1 MANLLLQRQ
10 QMKTIYKSFA
20 LLSVSLW
27 GFACSYTD
35 LEPTDKVGD
44 QEIFSSAAALEQT
57 VTGVY
62 SKMSLRRTIQISSV
76 LSDDVYKGGQNGG
89 AGDDTYQWTY
99 TASTGDHNDLWAKEY
114 EVINMVN
121 RILKNAGGVPAGSD
135 SEKAS
140 KNNSIGTALFIRAY
154 TYMNLLRFFADP
166 DQGEAY
172 GIPYTLAPVILETPG
187 RNTVGE
193 CFDLM
198 QKDLEEAMPLLAQ
211 ARAED
216 PAYVSQTAIKALLA
230 RICLYKRD
238 YPQAYEYAAA
248 ALADKPLAG
257 LDEYA
262 AIWSDES
269 NADVILE
276 LKKLS
281 GEETIG
287 TIYFSADNSSAFE
300 PSAELIACYPEGDVR
315 LPIFIGDG
323 VDREG
328 VAVKR
333 VNKYKGTPENVGLAD
348 QKLLRSSEMV
358 LIMAEA
364 KAESNDLTAANELVN
379 RLRSARIRGWEPKN
393 YASKDELIR
402 EILLE
407 RRRELCY
414 EGHRFFDLRR
424 HRLPIVKPM
433 INKTLE
439 VGNYR
444 WIQPVPLGEMQGNP
458 VIAKQQN
465 PGY

>member
-1 MANLLLQRQ
+1 
-10 QMKTIYKSFA
+10 MKTIYKSLA
-20 LLSVSLW
+20 LLSLLLLVS
-27 GFACSYTD
+27 ACSYTD

-44 QEIFSSAAALEQT
+44 KEIFSSTAALEQT

-62 SKMSLRRTIQISSV
+62 SKMSLRRIIQMSSV

-99 TASTGDHNDLWAKEY
+99 TASTGDHNDLWAKQY

-121 RILKNAGGVPAGSD
+121 RILKHADGVPAVSED
-135 SEKAS
+135 EKAS

-154 TYMNLLRFFADP
+154 VYMDLLRFFADP
-166 DQGEAY
+166 DAGDAY
-172 GIPYTLAPVILETPG
+172 GIPYTLTPVILETPG
-187 RNTVGE
+187 RNTVNE
-193 CFDLM
+193 CFSLM
-198 QKDLEEAMPLLAQ
+198 QKDLEEALPLITQ
-211 ARAED
+211 VRPDD
-216 PAYVSQTAIKALLA
+216 PAYVSRTAVNALLA
-230 RICLYKRD
+230 RISLYKRD
-238 YPQAYEYAAA
+238 YAKAYAYAAA
-248 ALADKPLAG
+248 ALAEKPLAG
-257 LDEYA
+257 LEEYG

-269 NADVILE
+269 NADVIFE

-281 GEETIG
+281 GEEAIG

-300 PSAELIACYPEGDVR
+300 PSSELIDCYPEGDVR

-348 QKLLRSSEMV
+348 QKLLRSSEML

-364 KAESNDLTAANELVN
+364 KAESNDRVEAN
-379 RLRSARIRGWEPKN
+379 RLLNQLRAARIRGWQPKE
-393 YASKDELIR
+393 YGSKEELIR

-424 HRLPIVKPM
+424 HGLPIVKPM

-444 WIQPVPLGEMQGNP
+444 WIQPIPLGEMQGNP
-458 VIAKQQN
+458 VIAGQQN

>member
-1 MANLLLQRQ
+1 MTNLVLQQ
-10 QMKTIYKSFA
+10 QMKTIYKSLAF
-20 LLSVSLW
+20 LSVSLL

-44 QEIFSSAAALEQT
+44 GEIFSSTAALEQT

-62 SKMSLRRTIQISSV
+62 SKMSLRRTIQMSSV

-114 EVINMVN
+114 EIINMVN
-121 RILKNAGGVPAGSD
+121 RILKNAGQVPAESE
-135 SEKAS
+135 SEKNS

-166 DQGEAY
+166 DQGDSY

-187 RNTVGE
+187 RNTVSE

-198 QKDLEEAMPLLAQ
+198 RKDLEEAMPLLSQ
-211 ARAED
+211 LRPDD

-230 RICLYKRD
+230 RIYLYKRE
-238 YPQAYEYAAA
+238 YAKAYEYAAA

-257 LDEYA
+257 LDEYE
-262 AIWSDES
+262 AIWSDAS

-300 PSAELIACYPEGDVR
+300 PSSELIACYPEGDVR

-364 KAESNDLTAANELVN
+364 KAQSNDLTAANELVN
-379 RLRSARIRGWEPKN
+379 RLRSARIRGWAPVR

-424 HRLPIVKPM
+424 YRLPIVKPM

-439 VGNYR
+439 AGNYR